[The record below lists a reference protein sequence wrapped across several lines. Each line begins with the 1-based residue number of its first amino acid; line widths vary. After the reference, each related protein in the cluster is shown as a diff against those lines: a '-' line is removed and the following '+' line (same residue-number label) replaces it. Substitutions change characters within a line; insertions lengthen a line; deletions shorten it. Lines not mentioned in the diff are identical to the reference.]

1 MARVHPQ
8 IDKQQIRARCRL
20 DPQLAQ
26 QVEIVRGGENMD
38 RIGDQQNIVSGR
50 QRVTDEVSLDHVDP
64 DPLGLACEL
73 TTRHLASA
81 RQLEQSAAQRRVP
94 PQDGEQERAGAA
106 SNVEQ
111 PAMPRKV
118 VIGRQ

>member
-1 MARVHPQ
+1 
-8 IDKQQIRARCRL
+8 
-20 DPQLAQ
+20 
-26 QVEIVRGGENMD
+26 MD
-38 RIGDQQNIVSGR
+38 RIGEQQNIVSGR

-64 DPLGLACEL
+64 DPLGLACEP

-94 PQDGEQERAGAA
+94 SQDGEQERAGAA

-111 PAMPRKV
+111 PAMPRKL